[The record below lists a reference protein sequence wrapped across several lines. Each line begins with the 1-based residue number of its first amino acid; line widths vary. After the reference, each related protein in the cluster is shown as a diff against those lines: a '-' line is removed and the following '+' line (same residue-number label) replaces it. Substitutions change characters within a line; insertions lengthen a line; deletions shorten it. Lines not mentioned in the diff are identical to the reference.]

1 MSLLSIE
8 ISARFPSNQA
18 TFYNSLNFEME
29 LMIWWMLTLMLLF
42 QGCIFIQPFHS
53 HISASAIHW
62 TVHWFFADF
71 RFSLILNLPLV
82 VCFYYRGV
90 YLSNLSICKFPLQL
104 NIEPSTDCLQI
115 SASAIHWNFHCLSA
129 DIGLILNLPLV
140 VCLRLGPSASGF
152 GLRPPA
158 AALRAARLRRFAP
171 SALRACGA
179 SWIQAWNLHLLAYEY
194 HISNILIWALY
205 DSVSAK
211 HWWVLS
217 MSPVICGAR
226 ISTLPSPL
234 WSKFTKN
241 HYWLFLVPPYSLQKL
256 IWDGS
261 GLVGMRAHPPCI
273 AGVPFKLIS
282 YDLVLFCRL

>member
-1 MSLLSIE
+1 
-8 ISARFPSNQA
+8 
-18 TFYNSLNFEME
+18 
-29 LMIWWMLTLMLLF
+29 MLTLMLLF

-140 VCLRLGPSASGF
+140 VCLRLGPSASGR
-152 GLRPPA
+152 GASRLWPSA
-158 AALRAARLRRFAP
+158 AALRAARLRRSAP
-171 SALRACGA
+171 AALHEFKPGICTC
-179 SWIQAWNLHLLAYEY
+179 SPMSIIFPTFWFELCMIQFQLNIDEYYLCHQSFVELAFR
-194 HISNILIWALY
+194 HCLRL
-205 DSVSAK
+205 
-211 HWWVLS
+211 
-217 MSPVICGAR
+217 
-226 ISTLPSPL
+226 
-234 WSKFTKN
+234 
-241 HYWLFLVPPYSLQKL
+241 
-256 IWDGS
+256 S
-261 GLVGMRAHPPCI
+261 GLSLRKIIIGSFWFPHI
-273 AGVPFKLIS
+273 LSKN
-282 YDLVLFCRL
+282 